1 MPAPA
6 DTSLRRRRHFL
17 QQAIGS
23 AATFGLTATL
33 AMPAQAQAF
42 PAKPITLVVP
52 FPPGSMFDAVLR
64 PLSEAMTA
72 ELGQPVVLLHKPGAG
87 GVTGTAGVAAM
98 PESDGYTLGVMHNS
112 VIRQPHMAKVPYD
125 PLRDFTYLA
134 GLAGLSTGVV
144 VAANSP

>member
-6 DTSLRRRRHFL
+6 DTSLRRRRRFL
-17 QQAIGS
+17 QQAFGG
-23 AATFGLTATL
+23 AATLGLTATL
-33 AMPAQAQAF
+33 ATPARAQAF

-72 ELGQPVVLLHKPGAG
+72 DLGQPVVLLHKPGAG

-98 PESDGYTLGVMHNS
+98 TEVRRLHARRDAQLGHPPAAHG
-112 VIRQPHMAKVPYD
+112 QG
-125 PLRDFTYLA
+125 PLRP
-134 GLAGLSTGVV
+134 
-144 VAANSP
+144 AARFHATWPGWRG